1 MTLFTDGL
9 LDQFKKIDITNTG
22 LLDIENV
29 EPLLKMLLAQHA
41 AKTRT
46 VTVKEEEAAMT
57 EIILA
62 EMNVNLTGFVTYHE
76 MKSYM
81 TRKYIEI
88 NE

>member
-1 MTLFTDGL
+1 
-9 LDQFKKIDITNTG
+9 
-22 LLDIENV
+22 
-29 EPLLKMLLAQHA
+29 MLLAQHS